1 MKTFSVATLGCR
13 VNHYE
18 AEQIAAVLRG
28 RGLTRVPAPGGDVR
42 VVHTCS
48 VTTEA
53 AVKSRQATRRA
64 TRLPVLGQRE
74 ESPTAFEGPAK
85 VIVTGCWAE
94 SDRAAAEALPGVSAV
109 IGHTDDVN
117 GRLGGLLDTWLE
129 PAGPAVV
136 RSRGMMSLPQL
147 TDRQTEHQRAF
158 LKVQDGCDA
167 HCTYCIIPQL
177 RPNLWSKSCDDA
189 VAEANALVAAGH
201 REIVLTGI
209 FLGAFGQETALRR
222 RQAGGRKPIADL
234 IDALCIRVPGL
245 LRLRMSS
252 LEPGDLD
259 DDLIATLKRHSQV
272 VPHFHLPL
280 QSGSDTLL
288 RRMNRQY
295 TRQQYLE
302 MIDQVN
308 AAFDRPAITTD
319 IIAGFPGEDDEAF
332 ADTLAVAQHAK
343 FIHIHAFPYSP
354 RPNTAAAR
362 WTDKRLPA
370 SVVDPRM
377 DQLRA
382 LSAKFAEE
390 FADSFVGQTV
400 QVLVEHSPSG
410 SSVRHGRCERY
421 FDVHFEADSTI
432 AAGDLLTV
440 KVDRVTPTRVHG
452 TVVA

>member
-18 AEQIAAVLRG
+18 AEQIASVLRG
-28 RGLTRVPAPGGDVR
+28 RGLSRVPAPGGDVR

-64 TRLPVLGQRE
+64 TRLTVLGQSE
-74 ESPTAFEGPAK
+74 QAPAEFDGPAK
-85 VIVTGCWAE
+85 VIVTGCWAV

-109 IGHTDDVN
+109 IGHTDDVH
-117 GRLGGLLDTWLE
+117 GRLNGLLDEWLPPIAMPRE
-129 PAGPAVV
+129 
-136 RSRGMMSLPQL
+136 SSLGMMSLPQL
-147 TDRQTEHQRAF
+147 GERQTEHQRAF

-177 RPNLWSKSCDDA
+177 RPNLWSKSTDDA
-189 VAEANALVAAGH
+189 VEEANAMVAAGH

-209 FLGAFGQETALRR
+209 FLGAFGQPTALRR
-222 RQAGGRKPIADL
+222 RQSSDRKPLAEL
-234 IDALCIRVPGL
+234 IDVLCTHVPGL

-259 DDLIATLKRHSQV
+259 ADLIKTLCRHEQV

-280 QSGSDTLL
+280 QSGSDVLL

-295 TRQQYLE
+295 SRQQFIE

-308 AAFDRPAITTD
+308 EAFDRPAVTTD
-319 IIAGFPGEDDEAF
+319 IIAGFPGEDDAAF
-332 ADTLAVAQHAK
+332 ADTLAVADHAK
-343 FIHIHAFPYSP
+343 FVHIHAFPYSP

-362 WTDKRLPA
+362 WTDRRLPSA
-370 SVVDPRM
+370 VVDERM
-377 DQLRA
+377 KLLRDRA
-382 LSAKFAEE
+382 ATFGVE
-390 FADSFVGQTV
+390 FASQFVGQEV
-400 QVLVEHSPSG
+400 KVLVEHQAAETG
-410 SSVRHGRCERY
+410 IRHGRCERY
-421 FDVHFEADSTI
+421 FDVHFEADSMVQ
-432 AAGDLLTV
+432 AGDLLRV
-440 KVDRVTPTRVHG
+440 RVDRVTAGRVHG
-452 TVVA
+452 TVRA